1 MILRLDHVAIA
12 VPDLP
17 AAIRRFADDLGI
29 PLAGTEDVPTE
40 RTSTAFLP
48 IAGTRIELVHPMNG
62 EGPIAGFLAKR
73 GPGLHHLCFA
83 TDDLERDVAR
93 LRERGY
99 VFLSDAP
106 KPGAHGTRVIFV
118 HPKSFD
124 GVLIELA
131 EHPAEAH
138 P

>member
-12 VPDLP
+12 VPDLS
-17 AAIRRFADDLGI
+17 AAIRRFSEDLGI
-29 PLAGTEDVPTE
+29 AVAGMEDVPTE

-48 IAGTRIELVHPMNG
+48 IDGTRLELVHPMNG

-83 TDDLERDVAR
+83 TDDLDRDVAR
-93 LRERGY
+93 LRARGY
-99 VFLSDAP
+99 IFLSDAP

-124 GVLIELA
+124 GVLVELA
-131 EHPAEAH
+131 EHPAETH